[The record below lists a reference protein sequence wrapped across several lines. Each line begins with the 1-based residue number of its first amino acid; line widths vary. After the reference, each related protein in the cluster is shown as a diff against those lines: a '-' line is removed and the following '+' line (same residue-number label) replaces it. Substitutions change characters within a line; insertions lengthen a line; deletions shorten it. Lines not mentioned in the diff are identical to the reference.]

1 MTAKMF
7 KVLTVNNTEGLEA
20 GADQYLELF
29 RENGEL
35 PDEHGCDYDDYVDG
49 SLWWDEELIVA
60 QHEKSEDCVNIVAH
74 VLCTPVSLHITGS
87 C

>member
-49 SLWWDEELIVA
+49 SL
-60 QHEKSEDCVNIVAH
+60 
-74 VLCTPVSLHITGS
+74 
-87 C
+87 